1 MQSWL
6 SSMCNVMDLGPLMVQ
21 ISPEIMV
28 SCFSCCNQNASTMFL
43 LLLRASIV
51 LLIRRSHTPDAAVK
65 VDSTGDPGSVL
76 QQLSYRKA
84 AMFALAK
91 QAEASSQ
98 AASNSEKELRHNLAK
113 IKELKAQ
120 LSKVR

>member
-1 MQSWL
+1 MVHWSL
-6 SSMCNVMDLGPLMVQ
+6 SCGILQQDLAIAMLCQVKH
-21 ISPEIMV
+21 V
-28 SCFSCCNQNASTMFL
+28 
-43 LLLRASIV
+43 LRAGKVESNGDSGSI
-51 LLIRRSHTPDAAVK
+51 
-65 VDSTGDPGSVL
+65 L

-98 AASNSEKELRHNLAK
+98 AASRNGKELKHSQAM

-120 LSKVR
+120 LAKVTLSLHLVNS

>member
-1 MQSWL
+1 MEL
-6 SSMCNVMDLGPLMVQ
+6 TEALPSSNQ
-21 ISPEIMV
+21 
-28 SCFSCCNQNASTMFL
+28 FSSIAS
-43 LLLRASIV
+43 
-51 LLIRRSHTPDAAVK
+51 AVIGK
-65 VDSTGDPGSVL
+65 AESSGDSGSVL

-98 AASNSEKELRHNLAK
+98 AASKNEKELKHSLAR

-120 LSKVR
+120 LSKVTFAHVIHKIPDTDLHGLSG

>member
-1 MQSWL
+1 MVCWNLLYGICQQ
-6 SSMCNVMDLGPLMVQ
+6 DLA
-21 ISPEIMV
+21 
-28 SCFSCCNQNASTMFL
+28 NAMPRQVKHVI
-43 LLLRASIV
+43 RAGKVESNGDSGSI
-51 LLIRRSHTPDAAVK
+51 
-65 VDSTGDPGSVL
+65 L

-98 AASNSEKELRHNLAK
+98 AASRNAKELKHSQAM

-120 LSKVR
+120 LAKVTLSLHLVNS